1 MSATDHPPDAA
12 LKMRSAQSE
21 FIAGTARYG
30 ITAFVA
36 RRQFGKTTT
45 FSALALL
52 KMMKHAGHDLIFGSV
67 KLNLGREI
75 VRKEA
80 AVIQRTIQALTR
92 NVKDRLQ
99 IADGIA
105 NSVPDKLT
113 EDDFANLY
121 EAQRLEFRLYHSN
134 SVYSRTKVV
143 ALTPDCVGETGDL
156 MADEIGRVKN
166 WRDVWEAIE
175 PIASSNP
182 NFRVTFSTT
191 PPPDD
196 THYSFEQLAPPIGTE
211 FKVNPKG
218 NWYRTE
224 QGIHVLRVDAFDAFV
239 DGVLVYDLERRE
251 ALAPE
256 EHRRRH
262 HDKEAWDRNYG
273 VQFLVGG
280 SAACGLVFLNNAQA
294 RGATHGTYECLFA
307 QIDNDDDLNRALEF
321 LGAKIGGGPVGVG
334 HDVATTEKGVSN
346 PSCLCVMEQHG
357 AEFVERLSLIW
368 KTCDPD
374 VARRRIRK
382 VLDVIAARK
391 EGGRARR
398 MCIDATNE
406 RYYCTDLRK
415 QLSGVV
421 PVELVIASET
431 TEQPGGESITMKALL
446 GNEYVA
452 VLEDNKLSL
461 PPQRYVKVD
470 HRLVKRERGTFVCEA
485 GPNGEHGDTFD
496 GGKLALRAL
505 KGGGTHYF
513 AAVI

>member
-1 MSATDHPPDAA
+1 MSDAPNSGV

-21 FIAGTARYG
+21 FIAGTSRHG

-45 FSALALL
+45 FAALAML
-52 KMMKHAGHDLIFGSV
+52 KMMRSAGHDLIFGSV

-80 AVIQRTIQALTR
+80 AVIQKTIQSLTKGV
-92 NVKDRLQ
+92 NERLK

-166 WRDVWEAIE
+166 WREVWEAIE

-182 NFRVTFSTT
+182 DFRVTFSTT

-196 THYSFEQLAPPIGTE
+196 THYSFEQLAPPIGTQ
-211 FKVNPKG
+211 FKVNPRG
-218 NWYRTE
+218 NWYRTD
-224 QGIHVLRVDAFDAFV
+224 QGIHVLRVDAFDAFA
-239 DGVLVYDLERRE
+239 DGVPVYDLETRE
-251 ALAPE
+251 PLAPE

-280 SAACGLVFLNNAQA
+280 SAACGLVFLNNAQS
-294 RGATHGTYECLFA
+294 RGATHGTYECLFV
-307 QIDNDDDLNRALEF
+307 QVESDDDLNRALEF
-321 LGAKIGGGPVGVG
+321 LGNKIGSGPVGVG

-346 PSCLCVMEQHG
+346 PSCFTVMEQYG
-357 AEFVERLSLIW
+357 AEFIARLMLIW
-368 KTCDPD
+368 KTKDPD
-374 VARRRIRK
+374 IARRWIRK
-382 VLDVIAARK
+382 VLNVIEARK

-421 PVELVIASET
+421 PVDLVIASET
-431 TEQPGGESITMKALL
+431 VDQPGGEKITLKALL

-452 VLEDNKLSL
+452 VLEDNKLTL

-470 HRLVKRERGTFVCEA
+470 HRLVKRERGTFVCEP

-496 GGKLALRAL
+496 GNKLALRAL
-505 KGGGTHYF
+505 KAKGGYF